1 MEDDCKGKPELAT
14 GRVWSL
20 AIQFMLKLQAFYP
33 MNSQMVVNPG
43 DILAARYDNIYD
55 KDVWGRGVKIL
66 A

>member
-1 MEDDCKGKPELAT
+1 
-14 GRVWSL
+14 
-20 AIQFMLKLQAFYP
+20 